1 MLATQVDELSAMP
14 FLWVQ
19 PLDRDGRADGE
30 PLVCADP
37 TRMAGPGQV
46 IYWVASRAGL
56 RSVVRPG
63 RRRHRRPGR
72 RGAELCAGGTC
83 QGGRGIVI
91 LARITGS
98 VVSTTH
104 HPIVDGHKLLLAERL
119 DATGKPAGGY
129 LIAVDAIG
137 AGRGETVLILDEG
150 NGARQILEDDDA
162 PVRSM
167 VVGIV
172 DEVEL
177 APS

>member
-1 MLATQVDELSAMP
+1 M
-14 FLWVQ
+14 
-19 PLDRDGRADGE
+19 
-30 PLVCADP
+30 
-37 TRMAGPGQV
+37 
-46 IYWVASRAGL
+46 
-56 RSVVRPG
+56 
-63 RRRHRRPGR
+63 
-72 RGAELCAGGTC
+72 
-83 QGGRGIVI
+83 I